1 MTKRSAGI
9 LVYRRRNKIIEILLG
24 HPGGPY
30 WAKKDASAWSVPK
43 GEVEEHEGLLMAAR
57 REFAEELGQPA
68 PEGKYIELGSTKI
81 SSGKEI
87 FVWAIEDDLDVS
99 RIVSNMVTIEWPP
112 RSGKQIEIP
121 ELDRAVWVSLE
132 AASTKLH
139 KGQAVFVQ
147 RLAEKLGEMLETP
160 PEQQS
165 LL

>member
-9 LVYRRRNKIIEILLG
+9 LVYRRRNKSIEILLG

-43 GEVEEHEGLLMAAR
+43 GEAEEHEELLLAAR

-68 PEGKYIELGSTKI
+68 LEGEYIELGSTKI

-87 FVWAIEDDLDVS
+87 FVWAVEGDFDVS

-112 RSGKQIEIP
+112 KSGKQVEIP
-121 ELDRAVWVSLE
+121 ELDRAAWVTLV
-132 AASTKLH
+132 AASAKLN
-139 KGQAVFVQ
+139 KGQVVFAQ
-147 RLAEKLGEMLETP
+147 RLAEKLGETLEAP